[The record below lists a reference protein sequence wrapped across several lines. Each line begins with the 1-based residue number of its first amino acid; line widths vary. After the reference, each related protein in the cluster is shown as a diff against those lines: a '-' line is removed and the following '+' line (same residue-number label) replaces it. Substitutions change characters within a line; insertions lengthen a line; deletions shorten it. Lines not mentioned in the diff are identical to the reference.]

1 MDGDVTNSLRI
12 GQNVNIQRTDGRIH
26 SAVISGINTVNRS
39 LTVEWFESGETKGKE
54 IEFSAIF
61 NLNPDIFS
69 NDTGKN
75 TANTINSVRKLNR
88 HTVFTPNK
96 GNEVLRA
103 VVKKLN
109 KDITGSSLPMRANH
123 KKVAQLENTHLEIKY
138 PPPPNTANPPVN
150 SGGPLQPIQ
159 KTVAAPT
166 ASQQQAASRRC
177 SNVVKEVDKIK
188 KQREERRA
196 RQAEKKA
203 EQQGLMDPGNPNW
216 EFMSMIKE
224 YCSQLDY
231 KPISITDPIHPLQI
245 CVAVRKRPMNKK
257 ESMKKEVD
265 VITVPNKEHIVVHEP
280 RNKVDLT
287 KYLENQLFRFDYA
300 FDESADNEIVYRF
313 TARPL
318 VQTLFEGGMATCF
331 AYGQTGSGKT
341 HTMAGDFITKSSQD
355 CSKGIYALSTREVFG
370 FLNSPQYRHE
380 GFTVNCSFFE
390 IYSGKVFD
398 LLNNKSKLRVLED
411 GKQQVQIVGLR
422 EKEVH
427 TVESVLDL
435 IQHGNNVRTSGQTS
449 ANQHSSRSHAVF
461 QIMLK
466 KPNGRLHGKF
476 SLIDLAG
483 NERGADTS
491 SANRQT
497 RMEGAEINKSLLAL
511 KECIRALGRKGAHL
525 PFRASK
531 LTQVLKDSFIGENSR
546 TCMIAMI
553 SPGMNSCEHSL
564 NTLRYADRVKELGV
578 ENPELKSA
586 GSDEQNDQDN
596 DLALLCSSNE
606 GELSADL
613 YSFHE
618 AISHVQELE
627 EEVLDSHKA
636 VIEASEKWFN
646 RDNILL
652 AMSNDVDYDVDFY
665 AQQLEAFIAEK
676 IDVLSKLNVSK
687 AVQGSAGSVKSIKKL
702 PSRDLQI
709 ETATQAQSIHL
720 LQCTNLSNIPITAT
734 THKTLNSSKGVIY
747 CTDLIP
753 LPDSEIEEELASQ
766 GVEAVKRITSIKDGK
781 TITSPLFILTFSKH
795 TLPENILIGYLNI
808 KIRPYIPNPL
818 RCFGCQSY
826 GHGTA
831 SCRSVATC
839 NKCSSTEHASEACM
853 TDRRKCAN
861 CKGEHAVYSK
871 ICPKWQQE
879 KEIQRIKVLE
889 NISYSEAKKWVV
901 NILPPRASTY
911 VNTVITNTK
920 SKKILQLKQKLAT

>member
-1 MDGDVTNSLRI
+1 MDGDVTNCLRI

-61 NLNPDIFS
+61 NLNPDLFS
-69 NDTGKN
+69 NDSTKN
-75 TANTINSVRKLNR
+75 TSNTINSVRKINR
-88 HTVFTPNK
+88 QTVFTPNK
-96 GNEVLRA
+96 
-103 VVKKLN
+103 
-109 KDITGSSLPMRANH
+109 GSSLPMRANH
-123 KKVAQLENTHLEIKY
+123 KKNVQSENTHLEIKY
-138 PPPPNTANPPVN
+138 PPPPTSANPTVN

-159 KTVAAPT
+159 KTANANT
-166 ASQQQAASRRC
+166 TQQQAASRRC

-203 EQQGLMDPGNPNW
+203 EQQGDPGNPNW
-216 EFMSMIKE
+216 EFMSMIRE
-224 YCSQLDY
+224 YVSQLEY
-231 KPISITDPIHPLQI
+231 KPINITDAIHPLQI

-257 ESMKKEVD
+257 ETMRKEVD

-280 RNKVDLT
+280 KNKVDLT

-300 FDESADNEIVYRF
+300 FDENADNEIVYRF

-341 HTMAGDFITKSSQD
+341 HTMAGDFISKSSQD
-355 CSKGIYALSTREVFG
+355 CSKGIYALSTREVFTL
-370 FLNSPQYRHE
+370 LNSPQYRHE
-380 GFTVNCSFFE
+380 GFTVCCSFFE

-398 LLNNKSKLRVLED
+398 LLNSKSKLRVLED

-427 TVESVLDL
+427 TVESVLEL

-461 QIMLK
+461 QIILK

-586 GSDEQNDQDN
+586 GGEEQNDQNN

-652 AMSNDVDYDVDFY
+652 AMSNDVDYDVDSY
-665 AQQLEAFIAEK
+665 AQQLEALIAEK
-676 IDVLSKLNVSK
+676 IDVLARLGEKVSIFRQQL
-687 AVQGSAGSVKSIKKL
+687 A
-702 PSRDLQI
+702 
-709 ETATQAQSIHL
+709 
-720 LQCTNLSNIPITAT
+720 
-734 THKTLNSSKGVIY
+734 
-747 CTDLIP
+747 
-753 LPDSEIEEELASQ
+753 EEEKIS
-766 GVEAVKRITSIKDGK
+766 K
-781 TITSPLFILTFSKH
+781 T
-795 TLPENILIGYLNI
+795 
-808 KIRPYIPNPL
+808 
-818 RCFGCQSY
+818 
-826 GHGTA
+826 
-831 SCRSVATC
+831 
-839 NKCSSTEHASEACM
+839 M
-853 TDRRKCAN
+853 
-861 CKGEHAVYSK
+861 
-871 ICPKWQQE
+871 
-879 KEIQRIKVLE
+879 
-889 NISYSEAKKWVV
+889 KK
-901 NILPPRASTY
+901 
-911 VNTVITNTK
+911 K
-920 SKKILQLKQKLAT
+920 

>member
-1 MDGDVTNSLRI
+1 MDGDVTNCLRI

-61 NLNPDIFS
+61 NLNPDLFS
-69 NDTGKN
+69 NDSTKN
-75 TANTINSVRKLNR
+75 TSNTINSVRKVNR
-88 HTVFTPNK
+88 QTVFTPNK
-96 GNEVLRA
+96 
-103 VVKKLN
+103 
-109 KDITGSSLPMRANH
+109 GSSLPMRANH
-123 KKVAQLENTHLEIKY
+123 KKNAQSENTHLEIKY
-138 PPPPNTANPPVN
+138 PPPPTSANPPVN

-159 KTVAAPT
+159 KTANANTAQQTAA
-166 ASQQQAASRRC
+166 ARRC

-203 EQQGLMDPGNPNW
+203 EQQGDPGNPNW
-216 EFMSMIKE
+216 EFMSMIRE
-224 YCSQLDY
+224 YVSQLEY
-231 KPISITDPIHPLQI
+231 KPINITDPIHPLQI

-257 ESMKKEVD
+257 
-265 VITVPNKEHIVVHEP
+265 VHEP

-300 FDESADNEIVYRF
+300 FDENADNEIVYRF

-355 CSKGIYALSTREVFG
+355 CSKGIYALSTREVFAL
-370 FLNSPQYRHE
+370 LNSPQYRHE
-380 GFTVNCSFFE
+380 GFTVCCSFFE

-427 TVESVLDL
+427 SVESVLEL

-461 QIMLK
+461 QIILK

-511 KECIRALGRKGAHL
+511 KSNFFCHQNLGSGYLGLRIFFPVHKL
-525 PFRASK
+525 SLCPVNPFWNVSELWDEK
-531 LTQVLKDSFIGENSR
+531 VPIFHSEQVNSR
-546 TCMIAMI
+546 KYSKI
-553 SPGMNSCEHSL
+553 PSL
-564 NTLRYADRVKELGV
+564 VRTQELVWVKELGV

-586 GSDEQNDQDN
+586 GGEEQNDQNN
-596 DLALLCSSNE
+596 DLALLCSSNDGALPHFPLSVRKALNGKYPDSWFGRDGPIPWPARSPDLTPLDFFFWGYIKNIVYSERIADISHLKRRIIAAIETVTPDMLFKTWKEIDYRLDE

-652 AMSNDVDYDVDFY
+652 AASNDVDYDVESY
-665 AQQLEAFIAEK
+665 AQQLEALIAEK
-676 IDVLSKLNVSK
+676 IDVLAKLGEKVSVFRQQL
-687 AVQGSAGSVKSIKKL
+687 A
-702 PSRDLQI
+702 
-709 ETATQAQSIHL
+709 
-720 LQCTNLSNIPITAT
+720 
-734 THKTLNSSKGVIY
+734 
-747 CTDLIP
+747 
-753 LPDSEIEEELASQ
+753 EEEKISKTM
-766 GVEAVKRITSIKDGK
+766 KRK
-781 TITSPLFILTFSKH
+781 
-795 TLPENILIGYLNI
+795 
-808 KIRPYIPNPL
+808 
-818 RCFGCQSY
+818 
-826 GHGTA
+826 
-831 SCRSVATC
+831 
-839 NKCSSTEHASEACM
+839 
-853 TDRRKCAN
+853 
-861 CKGEHAVYSK
+861 
-871 ICPKWQQE
+871 
-879 KEIQRIKVLE
+879 
-889 NISYSEAKKWVV
+889 
-901 NILPPRASTY
+901 
-911 VNTVITNTK
+911 
-920 SKKILQLKQKLAT
+920 

>member
-1 MDGDVTNSLRI
+1 MNGTEVDGSSCFKI

-26 SAVISGINTVNRS
+26 SAVISGINLVNKS
-39 LTVEWFESGETKGKE
+39 LTVEWFENGETKGKE
-54 IEFSAIF
+54 IEFNIVFS
-61 NLNPDIFS
+61 LNPEIPTD
-69 NDTGKN
+69 NGKISS
-75 TANTINSVRKLNR
+75 NTINSVNSKRNVNR

-96 GNEVLRA
+96 EFKA
-103 VVKKLN
+103 PSLN
-109 KDITGSSLPMRANH
+109 VQKYNKTNSGSSLPMRANH
-123 KKVAQLENTHLEIKY
+123 KKPAQLENMEIKY
-138 PPPPNTANPPVN
+138 APPPPATPAAAP
-150 SGGPLQPIQ
+150 SGPLQPI
-159 KTVAAPT
+159 KTVSVNTTQLPGPRAA
-166 ASQQQAASRRC
+166 RC

-196 RQAEKKA
+196 RQAERKA
-203 EQQGLMDPGNPNW
+203 EQQGDPGNPNY
-216 EFMSMIKE
+216 EFLSMIKD

-231 KPISITDPIHPLQI
+231 KPINITDPIHSLQI

-257 ESMKKEVD
+257 ESMKREVD

-280 RNKVDLT
+280 RTKVDLT

-300 FDESADNEIVYRF
+300 FDENADNEIVYRF

-355 CSKGIYALSTREVFG
+355 CSKGIYALSTREVFS
-370 FLNSPQYRHE
+370 LLKSPQYMHE
-380 GFTVNCSFFE
+380 GLSVNCSFFE

-422 EKEVH
+422 EREVH
-427 TVESVLDL
+427 SVENVLEL
-435 IQHGNNVRTSGQTS
+435 ITHGNSVRTSGQTS

-461 QIMLK
+461 QIILK

-497 RMEGAEINKSLLAL
+497 RIEGAEISKSLLAL

-564 NTLRYADRVKELGV
+564 NTLRYADRVKELGA
-578 ENPELKSA
+578 ENPELKNSN
-586 GSDEQNDQDN
+586 GDEQNNQND
-596 DLALLCSSNE
+596 DLALLCSANE

-618 AISHVQELE
+618 AISHVQEME

-646 RDNILL
+646 RDNLLL
-652 AMSNDVDYDVDFY
+652 AMSNDVDYDVDSY
-665 AQQLEAFIAEK
+665 AQQLE
-676 IDVLSKLNVSK
+676 
-687 AVQGSAGSVKSIKKL
+687 SI
-702 PSRDLQI
+702 S
-709 ETATQAQSIHL
+709 L
-720 LQCTNLSNIPITAT
+720 L
-734 THKTLNSSKGVIY
+734 
-747 CTDLIP
+747 
-753 LPDSEIEEELASQ
+753 
-766 GVEAVKRITSIKDGK
+766 
-781 TITSPLFILTFSKH
+781 
-795 TLPENILIGYLNI
+795 
-808 KIRPYIPNPL
+808 
-818 RCFGCQSY
+818 
-826 GHGTA
+826 
-831 SCRSVATC
+831 
-839 NKCSSTEHASEACM
+839 
-853 TDRRKCAN
+853 
-861 CKGEHAVYSK
+861 
-871 ICPKWQQE
+871 
-879 KEIQRIKVLE
+879 
-889 NISYSEAKKWVV
+889 KKWMCF
-901 NILPPRASTY
+901 
-911 VNTVITNTK
+911 K
-920 SKKILQLKQKLAT
+920 S

>member
-1 MDGDVTNSLRI
+1 MRTNHEDLKI
-12 GQNVNIQRTDGRIH
+12 LYLD
-26 SAVISGINTVNRS
+26 
-39 LTVEWFESGETKGKE
+39 
-54 IEFSAIF
+54 
-61 NLNPDIFS
+61 
-69 NDTGKN
+69 
-75 TANTINSVRKLNR
+75 
-88 HTVFTPNK
+88 
-96 GNEVLRA
+96 
-103 VVKKLN
+103 
-109 KDITGSSLPMRANH
+109 
-123 KKVAQLENTHLEIKY
+123 IKY
-138 PPPPNTANPPVN
+138 TPAPTSANPPMN

-159 KTVAAPT
+159 KTAPT
-166 ASQQQAASRRC
+166 LNPTQAAAAKAARRC

-203 EQQGLMDPGNPNW
+203 EQQNMDPGNPNW
-216 EFMSMIKE
+216 EFISMIN
-224 YCSQLDY
+224 QLDY

-257 ESMKKEVD
+257 ESLRKEVD

-280 RNKVDLT
+280 KNKVDLT

-300 FDESADNEIVYRF
+300 FDENADNEIVYRF

-341 HTMAGDFITKSSQD
+341 HTMAGDFISKSSQD

-370 FLNSPQYRHE
+370 FLNSPQYRLE

-422 EKEVH
+422 EKEVR
-427 TVESVLDL
+427 TVESVLEL

-497 RMEGAEINKSLLAL
+497 RMEGAEINKSLENSSLYVVFYACLLYLFPCLDYASLLIRSEILRFVYGVL
-511 KECIRALGRKGAHL
+511 KTECIRALGRKGAHL

-578 ENPELKSA
+578 ENPELKSS
-586 GSDEQNDQDN
+586 GSEEQNNQNN

-618 AISHVQELE
+618 AISHVQEME

-652 AMSNDVDYDVDFY
+652 AMSNDVDYDVDSY
-665 AQQLEAFIAEK
+665 SQQLEALIGEK
-676 IDVLSKLNVSK
+676 IDFLSKLNEKVSVFRQQL
-687 AVQGSAGSVKSIKKL
+687 A
-702 PSRDLQI
+702 
-709 ETATQAQSIHL
+709 
-720 LQCTNLSNIPITAT
+720 
-734 THKTLNSSKGVIY
+734 
-747 CTDLIP
+747 
-753 LPDSEIEEELASQ
+753 EEEKIS
-766 GVEAVKRITSIKDGK
+766 K
-781 TITSPLFILTFSKH
+781 T
-795 TLPENILIGYLNI
+795 
-808 KIRPYIPNPL
+808 
-818 RCFGCQSY
+818 
-826 GHGTA
+826 
-831 SCRSVATC
+831 
-839 NKCSSTEHASEACM
+839 M
-853 TDRRKCAN
+853 
-861 CKGEHAVYSK
+861 
-871 ICPKWQQE
+871 
-879 KEIQRIKVLE
+879 
-889 NISYSEAKKWVV
+889 KK
-901 NILPPRASTY
+901 
-911 VNTVITNTK
+911 K
-920 SKKILQLKQKLAT
+920 

>member
-54 IEFSAIF
+54 IEFSAVF

-96 GNEVLRA
+96 GNEVLRSD
-103 VVKKLN
+103 VKKLN
-109 KDITGSSLPMRANH
+109 KNNTGSSLPMRANH
-123 KKVAQLENTHLEIKY
+123 KKVTQLENTHLEIKY

-159 KTVAAPT
+159 KTVAVPT
-166 ASQQQAASRRC
+166 ASQQASSRRC

-203 EQQGLMDPGNPNW
+203 EQQGLMNNEGNPNW

-224 YCSQLDY
+224 YCSQLEY
-231 KPISITDPIHPLQI
+231 KPINITDPIHPLQI

-257 ESMKKEVD
+257 ESMRKEVD

-300 FDESADNEIVYRF
+300 FDETADNEIVYRF

-341 HTMAGDFITKSSQD
+341 HTMAGDFISKSSQD

-370 FLNSPQYRHE
+370 LLNSPQYRHE

-586 GSDEQNDQDN
+586 GSEEQNDQNN

-652 AMSNDVDYDVDFY
+652 SMSNEVDYDVDSY
-665 AQQLEAFIAEK
+665 AQQLEALVAEK
-676 IDVLSKLNVSK
+676 IDVLSKLNERVSIFR
-687 AVQGSAGSVKSIKKL
+687 Q
-702 PSRDLQI
+702 
-709 ETATQAQSIHL
+709 HL
-720 LQCTNLSNIPITAT
+720 A
-734 THKTLNSSKGVIY
+734 
-747 CTDLIP
+747 
-753 LPDSEIEEELASQ
+753 EEEKIS
-766 GVEAVKRITSIKDGK
+766 K
-781 TITSPLFILTFSKH
+781 T
-795 TLPENILIGYLNI
+795 
-808 KIRPYIPNPL
+808 
-818 RCFGCQSY
+818 
-826 GHGTA
+826 
-831 SCRSVATC
+831 
-839 NKCSSTEHASEACM
+839 M
-853 TDRRKCAN
+853 
-861 CKGEHAVYSK
+861 
-871 ICPKWQQE
+871 
-879 KEIQRIKVLE
+879 
-889 NISYSEAKKWVV
+889 KK
-901 NILPPRASTY
+901 
-911 VNTVITNTK
+911 K
-920 SKKILQLKQKLAT
+920 